1 MMLRKVKWKILMS
14 LIQNNHNLY
23 KTMKGID
30 NFELIKPLLKFPN
43 DDIYYHLQILRRG
56 KDHPELP
63 AANRVIKSYFICSLE
78 SLDYVEQ
85 EIKDLCKFFGA
96 RAYIN
101 LAPKSIKKT
110 TMLQLKYLAERA
122 YIGDFKKIWK
132 SWNTC
137 AGEIKGE
144 EPRWIVDIDAKT
156 YDEIFYIPKISKE
169 ISDFIEKCEPDT
181 SPLFKVITEIP
192 TKTGCHLITTPFNLQ
207 QFKEKYPDID
217 VHKNNPT
224 LLYCL

>member
-1 MMLRKVKWKILMS
+1 M
-14 LIQNNHNLY
+14 
-23 KTMKGID
+23 ID
-30 NFELIKPLLKFPN
+30 NFKLINPLLTFPN
-43 DDIYYHLQILRRG
+43 EDIYYHLQIIRRG
-56 KDHPELP
+56 KDHSNLP
-63 AANRVIKSYFICSLE
+63 AANRVIKSYFIIDIND
-78 SLDYVEQ
+78 LDFYEQ

-110 TMLQLKYLAERA
+110 TMLQIKYLAQRA
-122 YIGDFKKIWK
+122 YEGDFKKIWK

-144 EPRWIVDIDAKT
+144 EPRWIVDIDDNSSNYPIK
-156 YDEIFYIPKISKE
+156 DKVHHIKS
-169 ISDFIEKCEPDT
+169 FIEQCKPNVT
-181 SPLFKVITEIP
+181 PLFKVIEDIP
-192 TKTGCHLITTPFNLQ
+192 TKNGYHLITTPFNLQ
-207 QFKEKYPDID
+207 QFRKNYPNID

>member
-1 MMLRKVKWKILMS
+1 M
-14 LIQNNHNLY
+14 
-23 KTMKGID
+23 ID
-30 NFELIKPLLKFPN
+30 NFELIKPLLTFPN

-110 TMLQLKYLAERA
+110 TMLQLKYLAQRA
-122 YIGDFKKIWK
+122 YEGDFKKIWK

-144 EPRWIVDIDAKT
+144 EPRWVVDIDN
-156 YDEIFYIPKISKE
+156 PL
-169 ISDFIEKCEPDT
+169 EKMIYWWDIKKYVNEECEPIGDKT
-181 SPLFKVITEIP
+181 IAIIP
-192 TKTGCHLITTPFNLQ
+192 TKNGNHLITKPFNLQ

>member
-1 MMLRKVKWKILMS
+1 MV
-14 LIQNNHNLY
+14 
-23 KTMKGID
+23 D
-30 NFELIKPLLKFPN
+30 NFKQIKPLLEFPN

-78 SLDYVEQ
+78 SLDYLED
-85 EIKDLCKFFGA
+85 EIKGLCEFFKA

-101 LAPKSIKKT
+101 LTPKSIKKT
-110 TMLQLKYLAERA
+110 TMLELKYLAQRA
-122 YIGDFKKIWK
+122 YEGDFKKIWK
-132 SWNTC
+132 AWNTC
-137 AGEIKGE
+137 AGEVKGE
-144 EPRWIVDIDAKT
+144 ESRWVVDIDN
-156 YDEIFYIPKISKE
+156 FN
-169 ISDFIEKCEPDT
+169 FNIEKLDEDLKHIQPYYY
-181 SPLFKVITEIP
+181 SPTDWDVPSKVIEKVP
-192 TKTGCHLITTPFNLQ
+192 TKNGYHLITTPFNLQ

>member
-1 MMLRKVKWKILMS
+1 M
-14 LIQNNHNLY
+14 
-23 KTMKGID
+23 ID
-30 NFELIKPLLKFPN
+30 NFKLIKSLLEFPN

-63 AANRVIKSYFICSLE
+63 AANRVIKPYFICSLE
-78 SLDYVEQ
+78 SLDYIED
-85 EIKDLCKFFGA
+85 EIKKLCEFFGA

-110 TMLQLKYLAERA
+110 TMLQLKYLAQRA
-122 YIGDFKKIWK
+122 YEGDFKKIWK

-144 EPRWIVDIDAKT
+144 ESRWVVDIDSSNIKWNYVMDDIDT
-156 YDEIFYIPKISKE
+156 LKPYSMDTKYI
-169 ISDFIEKCEPDT
+169 T
-181 SPLFKVITEIP
+181 NIP
-192 TKTGCHLITTPFNLQ
+192 TKSGWHIITTPFNIQ

>member
-1 MMLRKVKWKILMS
+1 M
-14 LIQNNHNLY
+14 
-23 KTMKGID
+23 ID
-30 NFELIKPLLKFPN
+30 NFKLIKSLLEFPN

-63 AANRVIKSYFICSLE
+63 AANRVIKPYFICSLE
-78 SLDYVEQ
+78 SLDYIEE
-85 EIKDLCKFFGA
+85 EIKKLCEFFGA

-110 TMLQLKYLAERA
+110 TMLQLKYLAQRA
-122 YIGDFKKIWK
+122 YEGDFKKIWK

-137 AGEIKGE
+137 AGKIKGE
-144 EPRWIVDIDAKT
+144 ESRWVVDIDDNNIKWNHIMDDIDT
-156 YDEIFYIPKISKE
+156 LEPYSIDTKYI
-169 ISDFIEKCEPDT
+169 T
-181 SPLFKVITEIP
+181 NIP
-192 TKTGCHLITTPFNLQ
+192 TKSGWHIITTSFNLQ

>member
-1 MMLRKVKWKILMS
+1 M
-14 LIQNNHNLY
+14 
-23 KTMKGID
+23 ID
-30 NFELIKPLLKFPN
+30 NFKLIKPLLTFPN

-63 AANRVIKSYFICSLE
+63 ATNRMIKAYFICSLE
-78 SLDYVEQ
+78 SLDYIKQ
-85 EIKDLCKFFGA
+85 EIKDLCEFFGA

-110 TMLQLKYLAERA
+110 AMLQIKYLAQRVYE
-122 YIGDFKKIWK
+122 GDFKKIWK

-144 EPRWIVDIDAKT
+144 KPRWIIDIDDNT
-156 YDEIFYIPKISKE
+156 SSGDIRF
-169 ISDFIEKCEPDT
+169 FINNKCEPLNLSLGDGC
-181 SPLFKVITEIP
+181 FEDKVVTQIP
-192 TKTGCHLITTPFNLQ
+192 TKSGYHLITTPFNLQ

>member
-1 MMLRKVKWKILMS
+1 
-14 LIQNNHNLY
+14 
-23 KTMKGID
+23 MKGID

>member
-1 MMLRKVKWKILMS
+1 M
-14 LIQNNHNLY
+14 
-23 KTMKGID
+23 ID
-30 NFELIKPLLKFPN
+30 NFELIKSLLAFPN

-63 AANRVIKSYFICSLE
+63 AANRVIKPYFICSLE
-78 SLDYVEQ
+78 SLDYVED
-85 EIKDLCKFFGA
+85 EIKKLCEFFGA

-101 LAPKSIKKT
+101 LAPKSIKRT
-110 TMLQLKYLAERA
+110 TMLQLKYLAQRVYE
-122 YIGDFKKIWK
+122 GDFKKIWK

-144 EPRWIVDIDAKT
+144 EPRWVVDIDDGNLKWN
-156 YDEIFYIPKISKE
+156 YIMDDI
-169 ISDFIEKCEPDT
+169 DTLEPYSIDT
-181 SPLFKVITEIP
+181 KYITNIP
-192 TKTGCHLITTPFNLQ
+192 TKSGWHIITTPFNLQ

>member
-1 MMLRKVKWKILMS
+1 M
-14 LIQNNHNLY
+14 
-23 KTMKGID
+23 ID
-30 NFELIKPLLKFPN
+30 NFELIKPFLEFPN

-63 AANRVIKSYFICSLE
+63 AANRVIKPYFICSLE
-78 SLDYVEQ
+78 SLDYVED
-85 EIKDLCKFFGA
+85 EIKKLCEFFGA

-101 LAPKSIKKT
+101 LAPKSVKKT
-110 TMLQLKYLAERA
+110 TMLQLKYLAQRVYE
-122 YIGDFKKIWK
+122 GDFKKIWK

-144 EPRWIVDIDAKT
+144 KPRWVVDIDNNEKWNYVMDDIDT
-156 YDEIFYIPKISKE
+156 LEPYSIDTKYI
-169 ISDFIEKCEPDT
+169 T
-181 SPLFKVITEIP
+181 NIP
-192 TKTGCHLITTPFNLQ
+192 TKSGWHIITTPFNLQ

>member
-1 MMLRKVKWKILMS
+1 M
-14 LIQNNHNLY
+14 
-23 KTMKGID
+23 ID
-30 NFELIKPLLKFPN
+30 NFKLIKSLLEFSN

-78 SLDYVEQ
+78 SLDYVKD
-85 EIKDLCKFFGA
+85 EIKKLCEFFGA

-101 LAPKSIKKT
+101 LTPKSIKKT
-110 TMLQLKYLAERA
+110 TMLQLKYLAQRA
-122 YIGDFKKIWK
+122 YEGDFKKIWK

-144 EPRWIVDIDAKT
+144 KPRWVVDIDDTTNSIFDKKT
-156 YDEIFYIPKISKE
+156 KE
-169 ISDFIEKCEPDT
+169 IMNYIHHIEPEDFNRT
-181 SPLFKVITEIP
+181 QAVIP
-192 TKTGCHLITTPFNLQ
+192 TKSGYHLITTPFNLQ

>member
-1 MMLRKVKWKILMS
+1 M
-14 LIQNNHNLY
+14 
-23 KTMKGID
+23 ID
-30 NFELIKPLLKFPN
+30 NFKLIKPLLIFPN

-63 AANRVIKSYFICSLE
+63 AANRMIKAYFICSLE
-78 SLDYVEQ
+78 GLDYVE
-85 EIKDLCKFFGA
+85 EEVKKLCEFFEA

-110 TMLQLKYLAERA
+110 SMLQIKYLAQRVYE
-122 YIGDFKKIWK
+122 GDFKKIWK

-144 EPRWIVDIDAKT
+144 EPRWIVDVDNCNFRNGL
-156 YDEIFYIPKISKE
+156 DEIRKFIDELMPKTLDGRI
-169 ISDFIEKCEPDT
+169 IC
-181 SPLFKVITEIP
+181 EIP
-192 TKTGCHLITTPFNLQ
+192 TKSGYHLITSPFNLQ

>member
-1 MMLRKVKWKILMS
+1 M
-14 LIQNNHNLY
+14 
-23 KTMKGID
+23 ID
-30 NFELIKPLLKFPN
+30 NFELIKPLLTFPN

-63 AANRVIKSYFICSLE
+63 AANRMIKSYFIIDIND
-78 SLDYVEQ
+78 LDFYEQ
-85 EIKDLCKFFGA
+85 EIKGLCKFFGA

-110 TMLQLKYLAERA
+110 TMLQIKYLAQRA
-122 YIGDFKKIWK
+122 YEGDFKKIWK

-144 EPRWIVDIDAKT
+144 EPVWVIDIDNT
-156 YDEIFYIPKISKE
+156 TITEGPIIDLIDGLEPIDPFGYSK
-169 ISDFIEKCEPDT
+169 FIA
-181 SPLFKVITEIP
+181 EIP
-192 TKTGCHLITTPFNLQ
+192 TKSGYHLITTPFNLQ

>member
-1 MMLRKVKWKILMS
+1 M
-14 LIQNNHNLY
+14 
-23 KTMKGID
+23 ID
-30 NFELIKPLLKFPN
+30 NFELIKPLLTFPN

-63 AANRVIKSYFICSLE
+63 AANRMIKAYFICSLE
-78 SLDYVEQ
+78 SLDHVEQ
-85 EIKDLCKFFGA
+85 EIKDLCKFFEA

-110 TMLQLKYLAERA
+110 TMLQQMYLAERA
-122 YIGDFKKIWK
+122 YIGDYKKIWK

-144 EPRWIVDIDAKT
+144 EPRWIVDIDHNVDDPNLEPAWGA
-156 YDEIFYIPKISKE
+156 IA
-169 ISDFIEKCEPDT
+169 DFIDKECEPHT
-181 SPLFKVITEIP
+181 LLHNPLRIAKVITDIP
-192 TKTGCHLITTPFNLQ
+192 TKNGYHLITTPFNLQ

>member
-1 MMLRKVKWKILMS
+1 M
-14 LIQNNHNLY
+14 
-23 KTMKGID
+23 ID

-78 SLDYVEQ
+78 SLDYVEG
-85 EIKDLCKFFGA
+85 EIKKLCEFFGA

-101 LAPKSIKKT
+101 LTPKSIKKT
-110 TMLQLKYLAERA
+110 TMLQLKYLTQRA
-122 YIGDFKKIWK
+122 YEGDFKKIWK

-144 EPRWIVDIDAKT
+144 ESRWVVDIDAKT

-169 ISDFIEKCEPDT
+169 ISDFIDFKCDPKIDPINVFFDT
-181 SPLFKVITEIP
+181 KIIANIP

>member
-1 MMLRKVKWKILMS
+1 M
-14 LIQNNHNLY
+14 
-23 KTMKGID
+23 ID
-30 NFELIKPLLKFPN
+30 NFELIKPLLTFLN
-43 DDIYYHLQILRRG
+43 NDIYYHLQILRRG

-78 SLDYVEQ
+78 SLDYVEE
-85 EIKDLCKFFGA
+85 EIKKLCEFFGA

-122 YIGDFKKIWK
+122 YIGDYKKIWK

-144 EPRWIVDIDAKT
+144 EPRWVVDVDDNSDSYPIKDKVNNIRHLIDDLMPKT
-156 YDEIFYIPKISKE
+156 LDSR
-169 ISDFIEKCEPDT
+169 
-181 SPLFKVITEIP
+181 VIYEIP
-192 TKTGCHLITTPFNLQ
+192 TKNGVHLITTPFNLQ
-207 QFKEKYPDID
+207 QFKEEYPDID

>member
-1 MMLRKVKWKILMS
+1 M
-14 LIQNNHNLY
+14 
-23 KTMKGID
+23 ID
-30 NFELIKPLLKFPN
+30 NFKLIKPLLEFPN

-63 AANRVIKSYFICSLE
+63 AANRVIKPYFICSLE
-78 SLDYVEQ
+78 SLDYVEE
-85 EIKDLCKFFGA
+85 EIKKLCEFFGA

-110 TMLQLKYLAERA
+110 TMLQLKYLAQRA
-122 YIGDFKKIWK
+122 YEGDYKKIWK

-144 EPRWIVDIDAKT
+144 KSRWVVDIDNCDFRKGL
-156 YDEIFYIPKISKE
+156 DEIETFIDKE
-169 ISDFIEKCEPDT
+169 CEPDT
-181 SPLFKVITEIP
+181 SPLFKVIAEIP
-192 TKTGCHLITTPFNLQ
+192 TKSGYHLITTPFNLQ
-207 QFKEKYPDID
+207 HFKEQCPDID

>member
-1 MMLRKVKWKILMS
+1 M
-14 LIQNNHNLY
+14 
-23 KTMKGID
+23 ID
-30 NFELIKPLLKFPN
+30 NFELIKPLLTFPN

-63 AANRVIKSYFICSLE
+63 AANRVIKAYFICSLE

-122 YIGDFKKIWK
+122 YIGDYKKIWK

-144 EPRWIVDIDAKT
+144 EPRWIVDVDDTNTDFTKLMDMSIATYEPIK
-156 YDEIFYIPKISKE
+156 YDEQGKYCS
-169 ISDFIEKCEPDT
+169 
-181 SPLFKVITEIP
+181 KVIATIP
-192 TKTGCHLITTPFNLQ
+192 TKSGYHLIATPFNLQ
-207 QFKEKYPDID
+207 QFKKEYPDID

>member
-1 MMLRKVKWKILMS
+1 M
-14 LIQNNHNLY
+14 
-23 KTMKGID
+23 ID
-30 NFELIKPLLKFPN
+30 NFELIKPLLEFPN

-63 AANRVIKSYFICSLE
+63 AANRMIKAYFICSLE
-78 SLDYVEQ
+78 GLDYVED
-85 EIKDLCKFFGA
+85 EVKKLCEFFGA

-110 TMLQLKYLAERA
+110 TMLQLKYLTERV

-144 EPRWIVDIDAKT
+144 KPRWVVDIDNPLEKMI
-156 YDEIFYIPKISKE
+156 YWWDIKKYINE
-169 ISDFIEKCEPDT
+169 ECEPIEDKT
-181 SPLFKVITEIP
+181 IAIIP
-192 TKTGCHLITTPFNLQ
+192 TKSGNHLITTPFNLQ

-224 LLYCL
+224 ILYIP

>member
-1 MMLRKVKWKILMS
+1 M
-14 LIQNNHNLY
+14 
-23 KTMKGID
+23 ID
-30 NFELIKPLLKFPN
+30 NFELIKSLLKFPN

-63 AANRVIKSYFICSLE
+63 AANRVIKPYFICSLE
-78 SLDYVEQ
+78 SLDYVED
-85 EIKDLCKFFGA
+85 EIKKLCEFFGA

-110 TMLQLKYLAERA
+110 TMLQIKYLAQRA
-122 YIGDFKKIWK
+122 YEGDFKKIWK

-144 EPRWIVDIDAKT
+144 EPRWVVDIDKQLSEEECNRFLKYLA
-156 YDEIFYIPKISKE
+156 YL
-169 ISDFIEKCEPDT
+169 EP
-181 SPLFKVITEIP
+181 LGNKVIAKIP
-192 TKTGCHLITTPFNLQ
+192 TKNGIHLITKPFNLQ
-207 QFKEKYPDID
+207 QFKEGCPDID

>member
-1 MMLRKVKWKILMS
+1 M
-14 LIQNNHNLY
+14 
-23 KTMKGID
+23 ID
-30 NFELIKPLLKFPN
+30 NFDLIKPFLEFPN

-63 AANRVIKSYFICSLE
+63 AANRVIKPYFICSLE
-78 SLDYVEQ
+78 GLDYVED
-85 EIKDLCKFFGA
+85 EVKKLCEFFGA

-101 LAPKSIKKT
+101 LTPKSIKKT
-110 TMLQLKYLAERA
+110 TMLQLKYLAQRA
-122 YIGDFKKIWK
+122 YEGDFKKIWK

-144 EPRWIVDIDAKT
+144 ESRWVVDIDNTTNSIFDKKT
-156 YDEIFYIPKISKE
+156 KKIMNYIHHIEPE
-169 ISDFIEKCEPDT
+169 DFRRT
-181 SPLFKVITEIP
+181 KVAIP
-192 TKTGCHLITTPFNLQ
+192 TKSGYHLITTPFNLQ

>member
-1 MMLRKVKWKILMS
+1 M
-14 LIQNNHNLY
+14 
-23 KTMKGID
+23 ID
-30 NFELIKPLLKFPN
+30 NFELIKSLLKFPN
-43 DDIYYHLQILRRG
+43 DDVYYHLQILRRG

-63 AANRVIKSYFICSLE
+63 AANRMIKAYFICSLE

-85 EIKDLCKFFGA
+85 EIKNLCEFFGA

-122 YIGDFKKIWK
+122 YIGDYKKIWK

-144 EPRWIVDIDAKT
+144 EPRWIVDIDHNVDDPNLEPAWGA
-156 YDEIFYIPKISKE
+156 IA
-169 ISDFIEKCEPDT
+169 DFIDKECEPHT
-181 SPLFKVITEIP
+181 LLHNPLRVAKVITDIP
-192 TKTGCHLITTPFNLQ
+192 TKNGYHLITTPFNLQ

>member
-1 MMLRKVKWKILMS
+1 M
-14 LIQNNHNLY
+14 
-23 KTMKGID
+23 ID
-30 NFELIKPLLKFPN
+30 NFELIKSLLTFPN

-63 AANRVIKSYFICSLE
+63 AANRVIKPYFICSLE
-78 SLDYVEQ
+78 SLDYVED
-85 EIKDLCKFFGA
+85 EIKKLCEFFGA

-101 LAPKSIKKT
+101 LTPKSIKKT
-110 TMLQLKYLAERA
+110 TMLQLKYLAQRA
-122 YIGDFKKIWK
+122 YEGDFKKIWK

-144 EPRWIVDIDAKT
+144 EPRWVVDIDDGNLKWN
-156 YDEIFYIPKISKE
+156 YIMDDI
-169 ISDFIEKCEPDT
+169 DTLEPYSIDT
-181 SPLFKVITEIP
+181 KYITNIP
-192 TKTGCHLITTPFNLQ
+192 TKSGWHIITTPFNLQ